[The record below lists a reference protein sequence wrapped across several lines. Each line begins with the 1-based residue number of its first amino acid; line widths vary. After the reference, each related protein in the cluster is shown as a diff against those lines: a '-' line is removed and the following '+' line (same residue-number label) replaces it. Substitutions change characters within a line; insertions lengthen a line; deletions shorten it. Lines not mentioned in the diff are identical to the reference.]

1 MSYKL
6 LIGIIP
12 HDSGELIS
20 DAAKSAGAGGGTIA
34 MGRGTASNGVLQL
47 LGLGDTSKDIVY
59 IIIKESIKKA
69 VCQAI
74 IKASEK
80 KSHFGVMFTLD
91 TPDFIRAG
99 HLNENN
105 TADAKSAELEEIKGE
120 ETMSAE
126 NNYQMINVIVNK
138 GYAEDAMAAAR
149 KAGAGG
155 GTIIGA
161 RGTAKEGDAAF
172 FGMKIVP
179 EKEMLMILVP
189 SEKKDDIVKA
199 ITALP
204 CFSEA
209 GSGIIFCNEA
219 QDFTVLGKK

>member
-6 LIGIIP
+6 LVSIVP

-20 DAAKSAGAGGGTIA
+20 NAAKSAGAGGGTIA

-59 IIIKESIKKA
+59 IILEEEKCENVKT
-69 VCQAI
+69 AI
-74 IKASEK
+74 VQASESK
-80 KSHFGVMFTLD
+80 KHFGVLFTLNVGS
-91 TPDFIRAG
+91 FVKAG
-99 HLNENN
+99 SN
-105 TADAKSAELEEIKGE
+105 KSDVISESKGE
-120 ETMSAE
+120 ETMAE
-126 NNYQMINVIVNK
+126 NTYQMINVIVNK

-155 GTIIGA
+155 GTIISA

-172 FGMKIVP
+172 FGMTIVP
-179 EKEMLMILVP
+179 EKDMLMILVP
-189 SEKKDDIVKA
+189 SDKKDAIVNA
-199 ITALP
+199 ITELP
-204 CFSEA
+204 CFDQA

-219 QDFTVLGKK
+219 QNFTVLGKK

>member
-1 MSYKL
+1 MGYKL
-6 LIGIIP
+6 LISIVP
-12 HDSGELIS
+12 HDSGELIAN
-20 DAAKSAGAGGGTIA
+20 AAKSAGAGGGTIT

-59 IIIKESIKKA
+59 IIIKEKLKEA
-69 VCQAI
+69 VYNEI

-80 KSHFGVMFTLD
+80 KSHFGVIFTLN

-99 HLNENN
+99 HLDE
-105 TADAKSAELEEIKGE
+105 KSDGAKGE
-120 ETMSAE
+120 ETMKNE
-126 NNYQMINVIVNK
+126 KNYQMINIIVNK

-189 SEKKDDIVKA
+189 AEKKNDIVSA
-199 ITALP
+199 ITELP
-204 CFSEA
+204 CFAEA

-219 QDFTVLGKK
+219 QDFTLLGKK